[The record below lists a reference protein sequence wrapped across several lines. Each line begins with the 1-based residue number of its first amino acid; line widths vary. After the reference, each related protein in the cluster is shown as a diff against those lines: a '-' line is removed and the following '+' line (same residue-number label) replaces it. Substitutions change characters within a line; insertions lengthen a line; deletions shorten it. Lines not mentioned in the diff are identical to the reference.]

1 MCVVVF
7 LFFFLKK
14 RHTHTHT
21 RNFNIIGKLYRRRRG
36 KSFKKIYMHI
46 IRRILSEGRYIQI
59 LNIKIY
65 VLSLLW
71 IYRPRRL
78 PEIAVSQNFALT
90 QNLSEVIPST
100 IATRTLVISFKT

>member
-14 RHTHTHT
+14 RHTHTHAILT
-21 RNFNIIGKLYRRRRG
+21 IIGKLYRRRRG

>member
-14 RHTHTHT
+14 DTHIHT
-21 RNFNIIGKLYRRRRG
+21 RNVNIIGKLYRRRKG
-36 KSFKKIYMHI
+36 KSFKK
-46 IRRILSEGRYIQI
+46 RYICTSYVVFYQRVVIQI